1 MKTSRPIPQPVSTSR
16 SIQDR
21 NSTFVATLFR
31 ANSPAA
37 AQAIAKHV
45 KRNLHAANPAS
56 HEMMGYRVMSLKA
69 GCTGLNGPDDF
80 EVKGA
85 SCECPLPEADNSLSS
100 RWI

>member
-1 MKTSRPIPQPVSTSR
+1 MSLDSFVKTSRSSPQPVCASR

-21 NSTFVATLFR
+21 DSTFVATLFR
-31 ANSPAA
+31 ADSPAA

-45 KRNLHAANPAS
+45 KNVLHAANPAS
-56 HEMMGYRVMSLKA
+56 HEMMAYRIMCLKA

-85 SCECPLPEADNSLSS
+85 LYKGPSQNK
-100 RWI
+100 